1 MRPALLSALSA
12 VALVLHPSQLE
23 GVKSIACL
31 QLLLR
36 DPTADCAQPTE
47 REASTPAKAGQ
58 WFIGTG
64 GYPVPDA
71 VTGVVDPKPC
81 SSGGE
86 YFCDPDGVLTPE
98 QQAAVQADLRFVR
111 ENTLVSCPIPGRRA
125 RSHADQPARP
135 DDELNYLL
143 GVAIVGSLPPT
154 ETDQESLQKFGDSV
168 LDSWRL
174 SSNMAGE
181 GCDRSALLI
190 VVADAQAVWVHS
202 RTCRW
207 VCGAADP
214 GEKDSAAGLEAGERV
229 LAALSPPSG
238 AGDWGARLQNA
249 IRVYTEVLQHRKD
262 VERSAVIPKETRM
275 SAYLRRKEKEWRAL
289 DTGLQ
294 YTAIVV
300 VVLVVLGTFAWHWAW
315 VREAVPYGASKL
327 ASDQDLFGGVAWV
340 MYRNLAALVLIV
352 PLLLLWT
359 LSKAWDIS
367 WWAGDQVLHGVYST
381 GHAALDAGMA
391 GLAVVTEPC
400 LRLAEPAE
408 TAMDAAVGVD
418 A

>member
-1 MRPALLSALSA
+1 MRPALFSALSA
-12 VALVLHPSQLE
+12 VALVLHPSQLA
-23 GVKSIACL
+23 GVKSVACL
-31 QLLLR
+31 QLLLK
-36 DPTADCAQPTE
+36 DPTADCAHPAE
-47 REASTPAKAGQ
+47 RESSTPAKAGQ

-71 VTGVVDPKPC
+71 VTGVADPKPC

-111 ENTLVSCPIPGRRA
+111 EQTLVSCPIPGRRA
-125 RSHADQPARP
+125 RSHADAPARP

-214 GEKDSAAGLEAGERV
+214 GERDTATGLAAGERV

-238 AGDWGARLQNA
+238 AGDWGSRLQNA
-249 IRVYTEVLQHRKD
+249 IRVFTEQLQQQKD
-262 VERSAVIPKETRM
+262 VDRSRAIPKESHM
-275 SAYLRRKEKEWRAL
+275 SAYLRRKEKEWRQL

-300 VVLVVLGTFAWHWAW
+300 IVLVALGTFAWHWAW

-327 ASDQDLFGGVAWV
+327 ASEQDFFGGLAFAV
-340 MYRNLAALVLIV
+340 YRNLAALVLIV

-359 LSKAWDIS
+359 LSKAGDIA
-367 WWAGDQVLHGVYST
+367 WWAIDQVLHGAYSA
-381 GHAALDAGMA
+381 GHATVDAGIA
-391 GLAVVTEPC
+391 GLAAVTEPI
-400 LRLAEPAE
+400 LHLAEPAE